1 MELAAADDQ
10 QTYCVCD
17 KLTTP
22 GPRMVSGGGCRRG
35 AGSRPRHQLWEM
47 EERRS
52 AERGVVQEMAAAAAA
67 DPACEPT

>member
-10 QTYCVCD
+10 LTYCVCD

-35 AGSRPRHQLWEM
+35 AGSRRHQLWEM

-52 AERGVVQEMAAAAAA
+52 AERGVVQEMAAVAAA